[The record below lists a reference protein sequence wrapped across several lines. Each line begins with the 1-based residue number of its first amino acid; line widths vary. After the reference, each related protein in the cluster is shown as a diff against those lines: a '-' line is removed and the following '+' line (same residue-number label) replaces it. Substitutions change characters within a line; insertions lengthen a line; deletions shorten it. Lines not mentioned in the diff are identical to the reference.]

1 MFGTHDLALFVA
13 SGLLLNIAPG
23 VDFLYVLSRAA
34 SRGTLAGVWAAL
46 GIGLGCFV
54 HISFAALGLSAIL
67 ASSALAFTA
76 VKWVGA
82 AYLIYI
88 GISMLRQRGGLTLT
102 LASSPAA
109 GSGTGQPPAERAADG
124 HARIFWQGFLTNVL
138 NPKVAL
144 FFLAFVPQFIE
155 VSSPTKVQAFLLLGT
170 IFNTTGTAWNLF
182 VAWAAGYLARRLQVA
197 SRLGTWLNRSLGA
210 MFIALGIRLGL
221 ASRA

>member
-1 MFGTHDLALFVA
+1 MFGTHDLTLFVI

-23 VDFLYVLSRAA
+23 VDFLYVLSNAA

-67 ASSALAFTA
+67 ASSAAAFTV
-76 VKWVGA
+76 VKWIGA
-82 AYLIYI
+82 AYLIYV
-88 GISMLRQRGGLTLT
+88 GLSMLRQRRGFMPVVNAEARVRVGGYT
-102 LASSPAA
+102 
-109 GSGTGQPPAERAADG
+109 RV
-124 HARIFWQGFLTNVL
+124 FWQGFLTNVL

-170 IFNTTGTAWNLF
+170 IFNTTGTVWNLF
-182 VAWAAGYLARRLQVA
+182 VAWAAGFLSRRLQLA
-197 SRLGTWLNRSLGA
+197 SRVGLWLNRSLGA
-210 MFIALGIRLGL
+210 LFIALGIRLGL
-221 ASRA
+221 SSRA